1 MPLALRFEAWQG
13 KVWRLIEGQYRP
25 ATLKIVDSAGEQ
37 DRLEALLE
45 ASKPAI
51 PPECAHLDYQF
62 SAPFRYGLYPH
73 ASRFRRP
80 GRTPGVFYAA
90 ESPLT
95 AALESAWWL
104 VRFYRASPGTPLPTI
119 PTAHTA
125 ILAEVQVPLAV
136 DLTAPDNATLA
147 RWDDPEDYT
156 DCLDMAESVRA
167 QGCEAIR
174 YASARDPRQGR
185 NLAVL
190 SCRAFAKPQPVD
202 GQSWHLYLMRERVV
216 LTNETLRQRY
226 EYGVGEVGF
235 VRAQESG

>member
-1 MPLALRFEAWQG
+1 MPPALRFEAWRG
-13 KVWRLIEGQYRP
+13 NFWRLIEGQYRP
-25 ATLKIVDSAGEQ
+25 ATLKIVDSAAEQ

-62 SAPFRYGLYPH
+62 SAPFRYGPYPH
-73 ASRFRRP
+73 DSRFRRA

-90 ESPLT
+90 ETPLT

-104 VRFYRASPGTPLPTI
+104 VRFYRASPDTPLPTI
-119 PTAHTA
+119 SSAHTA
-125 ILAEVQVPLAV
+125 ILAEIHVPLAV
-136 DLTAPDNATLA
+136 DLTAPDNAALG

-156 DCLDMAESVRA
+156 ECLDMAESVRQ

-174 YASARDPRQGR
+174 YASARDPGRGR

-190 SCRAFAKPQPVD
+190 TCRAFAQPGPVD
-202 GQSWHLYLMRERVV
+202 RQTWHILMRPGRVF
-216 LTNETLRQRY
+216 LHNETLRQQH
-226 EYGVGEVGF
+226 EVGIGDTGF
-235 VRAQESG
+235 VAL